1 MFIKYM
7 YIFYVFMYVCV
18 FETIGKVMISQTH
31 FKTPKLRI
39 LEKWFETLNQKFHQ
53 HLKNSIYQR
62 KNF

>member
-1 MFIKYM
+1 M